1 MVCDSMNEH
10 STSPV
15 ISARD
20 VTLSYGE
27 RRALD
32 GVSLDVAAGAV
43 VGLIGPNGSGKSTLL
58 SLVSG
63 LRAPDS
69 GELRVL
75 GAPPRPDTRLHVGVV
90 FQESCLDPLMTLDET
105 LTLHGRLFGLGG
117 AALRRRSDELLE
129 EFGLASRRSEPVSTL
144 SGGLRRRLELARAL
158 LPTPQVLLLDEPTT
172 GLDPDSRRSFWELLR
187 STVGRRGFPASQG
200 APGLESPG
208 YEEVRRSG
216 LTILFAT
223 NDVLEAEREC
233 DSVAFLYQ
241 GRLVAQGTPDELKRG
256 LKHDSVRVECVDGRA
271 AALSKEITGW
281 PGVGGVTSAGQ
292 ILQVTVDDVS
302 SFVPRLFQTDPQA
315 IHTIRIEP
323 STLEDAYFVMA
334 GSPLRATE
342 AALRDEPP
350 DARPAEPATT
360 DQEPR

>member
-10 STSPV
+10 PAAPV

-32 GVSLDVAAGAV
+32 GVSLDVAANAV

-75 GAPPRPDTRLHVGVV
+75 GAPPRPDTRRHVGVV

-105 LTLHGRLFGLGG
+105 LALHGRLFGLGG
-117 AALRRRSDELLE
+117 AALRRRSDELLK

-158 LPTPQVLLLDEPTT
+158 LPAPEVLLLDEPTT
-172 GLDPDSRRSFWELLR
+172 GLDPDSRRSFWELLHGFSLTPNPSLSAR
-187 STVGRRGFPASQG
+187 EREDRQVGVRERR
-200 APGLESPG
+200 
-208 YEEVRRSG
+208 

-271 AALSKEITGW
+271 AALSKEIAGW

-342 AALRDEPP
+342 AALRVEPP

-360 DQEPR
+360 HQEPR